1 MRRGRHAAA
10 LVALLLGIGGVL
22 LGGLVGCGSG
32 SPTVAGPYQVAGGVK
47 AGVYYAYGD
56 QLAQAAAEQLDID
69 ISVEQTQG
77 SVDNLERVASGE
89 ALVGF
94 AQGDTAADAIAG
106 SGAFTES
113 LPVTAL
119 ARVYDEYLQVVVPE
133 GSSING
139 IDELVGHTVS
149 LGAEGSG
156 VQVIATRVL
165 EAAGVDPTSV
175 PGPALGLDTSLAAL
189 KSGEIEAFFWVG
201 GLPTPGIERLAEDL
215 PIRLLEV
222 DAEIVERVNT
232 GHAGVYRTAEIP
244 ANTYNIDDVTATMAV
259 PNYLVSSATAPPD
272 LIRSIVRVLFA
283 SRSSIAAEV
292 RAAALLDRRDAI
304 FTEPIPLHPG
314 AFEFYRGER
323 L

>member
-1 MRRGRHAAA
+1 MRRGRRSAA
-10 LVALLLGIGGVL
+10 VFALLVGLGGVL
-22 LGGLVGCGSG
+22 LGGLVGCSTGAPSD
-32 SPTVAGPYQVAGGVK
+32 SGPYQVAGGGK

-56 QLAQAAAEQLDID
+56 QLAQAAAQQLDID

-106 SGAFTES
+106 TGVFAES
-113 LPVTAL
+113 LPITAL

-133 GSSING
+133 GSEITG
-139 IDELVGHTVS
+139 IAELAGHTVS

-156 VQVIATRVL
+156 VQVIASRVL
-165 EAAGVDPTSV
+165 EAAGVDPADV

-189 KSGEIEAFFWVG
+189 KAGEIEAFFWVG
-201 GLPTPGIERLAEDL
+201 GLPTPGIERLAEGL

-244 ANTYNIDDVTATMAV
+244 ANTYNIDHVTATMAV
-259 PNYLVSSATAPPD
+259 PNYLVANATAPPG
-272 LIRSIVRVLFA
+272 LIRNIVRVLFD

-292 RAAALLDRRDAI
+292 RAAALLDRREAI
-304 FTEPIPLHPG
+304 FTEPVPLHPG
-314 AFEFYRGER
+314 AIEFYRGER
-323 L
+323 F